1 MERTQ
6 SHVLQMSQESI
17 SIHNIT
23 ESWMI
28 LISTTPES
36 AVTGTNQCTEIQRE
50 NFMDAFI
57 HIHKYFNIMV
67 TEMLSIFLV
76 LS

>member
-1 MERTQ
+1 M
-6 SHVLQMSQESI
+6 VVGVPI
-17 SIHNIT
+17 SNRNATASRDAGRIP
-23 ESWMI
+23 
-28 LISTTPES
+28 ISTTLGS
-36 AVTGTNQCTEIQRE
+36 ADMGMNQCTDLQRE

-76 LS
+76 LL

>member
-1 MERTQ
+1 MVV
-6 SHVLQMSQESI
+6 SV
-17 SIHNIT
+17 
-23 ESWMI
+23 
-28 LISTTPES
+28 LISNHNTTDSWDAGGIMISTALES
-36 AVTGTNQCTEIQRE
+36 ADMGMNQYTELQRE

>member
-1 MERTQ
+1 M
-6 SHVLQMSQESI
+6 VINVPI
-17 SIHNIT
+17 SNHYAT
-23 ESWMI
+23 DSWDAGGI
-28 LISTTPES
+28 LISTALES
-36 AVTGTNQCTEIQRE
+36 ADMGMNQCTDLQRE
-50 NFMDAFI
+50 KFMDAFI

>member
-1 MERTQ
+1 MAISAPISNRNTTD
-6 SHVLQMSQESI
+6 SQGVGD
-17 SIHNIT
+17 T
-23 ESWMI
+23 
-28 LISTTPES
+28 LISTALGS
-36 AVTGTNQCTEIQRE
+36 AELGMNQCTDLQRE

-67 TEMLSIFLV
+67 TEILSIFLV